1 MLKSLPLK
9 WKFCPVAPAIGS
21 TGRSIF
27 GEVALGRL
35 QGIRLPRGTSGNGVI
50 RLLVA
55 DDSPVV
61 REGLKRIVAECPD
74 MTVVGEAATPEA
86 VLEAVRTTEVDVLL
100 MDVCVPGSALFEM
113 TSQLTTRRPSLR
125 VLIVNVHGEDRHAV
139 RVLRSG
145 AAGYLA
151 RGHPPSELVEA
162 IRKVA
167 KGLRHVSHAIAEEL
181 LWGAATDADRP
192 EHEELSDRDRKSTRL
207 NSSHGY
213 ISYAVFCLKK
223 KKQTIAETQGYIT

>member
-9 WKFCPVAPAIGS
+9 WRFCPVAPAIGS
-21 TGRSIF
+21 TGRFIF
-27 GEVALGRL
+27 WEVVRGRL
-35 QGIRLPRGTSGNGVI
+35 HGIRLPRGTSGDGVI

-55 DDSPVV
+55 DDSPIV

-113 TSQLTTRRPSLR
+113 TSKLTTRRPSLR
-125 VLIVNVHGEDRHAV
+125 VLFVNVHGEDRHAV

-167 KGLRHVSHAIAEEL
+167 KGQRHVSHAIAEEL
-181 LWGAATDADRP
+181 LWGAARSE
-192 EHEELSDRDRKSTRL
+192 EHTSELQSRL
-207 NSSHGY
+207 HL
-213 ISYAVFCLKK
+213 VCRLLLEKK
-223 KKQTIAETQGYIT
+223 K